1 MKEDQKEEKAKYLYI
16 TIVVLILSIGV
27 CLRLF
32 FGPFLFPIPKI
43 VAWSVG
49 GIFFL
54 VGSIISNQWHK
65 LKDEIYKGKLV
76 TEGIYAHIRHPHYSS
91 IILMMFGASF
101 LLQSLLVFLFAI
113 LNVIILNQAAK
124 EEEDYLIKKYGAT
137 YKEYMK
143 KVRWRFIPLVI

>member
-1 MKEDQKEEKAKYLYI
+1 MEGGQREEKAKYVYL
-16 TIVVLILSIGV
+16 TIIVFVLLIGV

-32 FGPFLFPIPKI
+32 FGPFLFPIPNI
-43 VAWSVG
+43 VAWLVG

-54 VGSIISNQWHK
+54 AGSIISYQWHK
-65 LKDEIYKGKLV
+65 LKDKIYEGKLV

-124 EEEDYLIKKYGAT
+124 KEEEYLIKTHGAI